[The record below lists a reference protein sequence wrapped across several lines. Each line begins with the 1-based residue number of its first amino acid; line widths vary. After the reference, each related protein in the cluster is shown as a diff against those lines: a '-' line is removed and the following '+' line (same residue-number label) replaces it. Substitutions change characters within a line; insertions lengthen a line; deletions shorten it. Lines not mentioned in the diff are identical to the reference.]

1 MLFAVRFFVANYLNK
16 YDYIFCAIFFKKHFT
31 KLN

>member
-1 MLFAVRFFVANYLNK
+1 MLFAVRFFVANDLNK
-16 YDYIFCAIFFKKHFT
+16 YDYIFCAIFFKNDGT